1 MRKLT
6 IHLMRINK
14 TTIRRMVGDLG
25 LCVGPINFWMYSVL
39 LLVLAGLLDSR
50 LAPGRACFNILLICG
65 LWTDLD
71 FIHWC
76 GYVPKTSGVLN
87 E

>member
-14 TTIRRMVGDLG
+14 IIIRWMLGDLG
-25 LCVGPINFWMYSVL
+25 LCVSPINFWMYLIL
-39 LLVLAGLLDSR
+39 LLVLAGLLDYGV
-50 LAPGRACFNILLICG
+50 APGCACFNTLLICG
-65 LWTDLD
+65 LWTNLD
-71 FIHWC
+71 FIHSC
-76 GYVPKTSGVLN
+76 GHVPKTSGVIN